1 MSAITPDI
9 KASTQSIKGNKR
21 MKKST
26 KSTGFKKFT
35 PAKGSGSKRY
45 VSIKIK
51 GKTKNTKGVGQGAKY
66 GGC

>member
-1 MSAITPDI
+1 
-9 KASTQSIKGNKR
+9 

-35 PAKGSGSKRY
+35 TAKGSGSKRY

-51 GKTKNTKGVGQGAKY
+51 GKGKNTKGVGQGAKY